1 MEVIWNIFAV
11 IGMISTVGLLISFYV
26 MWENLK

>member
-1 MEVIWNIFAV
+1 MEVIWNIFAG
-11 IGMISTVGLLISFYV
+11 IGIISTVGLLISFYV